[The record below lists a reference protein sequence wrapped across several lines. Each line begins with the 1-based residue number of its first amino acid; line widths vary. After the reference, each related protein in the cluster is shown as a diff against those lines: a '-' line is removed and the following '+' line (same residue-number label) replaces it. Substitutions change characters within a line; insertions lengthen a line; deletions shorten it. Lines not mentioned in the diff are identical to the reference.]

1 MECWIPITTHLKIDL
16 KEKPFKKS
24 HPHGYG
30 LKTCFG
36 RDMVGSVNV
45 DTAKMDRI
53 VVVQTT
59 HFIQLGVI
67 QP

>member
-1 MECWIPITTHLKIDL
+1 MDMDWKLVLDE
-16 KEKPFKKS
+16 
-24 HPHGYG
+24 
-30 LKTCFG
+30 
-36 RDMVGSVNV
+36 MVGSVNV